1 MILHSA
7 NCCVAW
13 QSLNWYW
20 IQEHLC
26 FWKCIFIFV
35 CTKTCLSLF
44 FQSGLTYAVGP
55 TELRLNETYIIYVYF
70 GMRLIITSII
80 PFVALAI
87 LNSLIYISVR
97 RRRNILGK
105 IKLWQAWPQLKKP
118 ILISM
123 GESFILVIVSGWIKS
138 WSSVS

>member
-1 MILHSA
+1 MDSRTFMFLKMSSYICLS
-7 NCCVAW
+7 
-13 QSLNWYW
+13 
-20 IQEHLC
+20 
-26 FWKCIFIFV
+26 
-35 CTKTCLSLF
+35 KTCLSLF

-105 IKLWQAWPQLKKP
+105 IKLWQAWAQLKKT

-123 GESFILVIVSGWIKS
+123 GESFILVIVSGWIKY
-138 WSSVS
+138 WSSVSLKNWDEPKRQFEL